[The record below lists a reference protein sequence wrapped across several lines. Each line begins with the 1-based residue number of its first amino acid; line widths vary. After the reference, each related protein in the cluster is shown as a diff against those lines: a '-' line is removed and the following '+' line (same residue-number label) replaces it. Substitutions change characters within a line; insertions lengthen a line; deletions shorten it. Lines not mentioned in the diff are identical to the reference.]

1 MPESSESA
9 ASQAFPALTPPEAE
23 AIATVGYIYGY
34 PLVLMDVT
42 RATAPAAAN
51 RFVHHTEFPDDRFTG
66 VVTPNVDTLYSMAW
80 LDLTREPIVLSVPDV
95 GRRYYTMEL
104 LDAWTNVIAAPGTR
118 TTGNGK
124 GAFAI
129 IGPDWA
135 GELPSTLEAIQ
146 SPTNMVWLI
155 GRTYTAGKSDYDAVR
170 AIQRQYRLT
179 PLRAFV
185 KAAAPTASLPSP
197 ARPDTEPPVA
207 QVEKLNA
214 GAFFARLTRL
224 MNANPPAD
232 SDEPM
237 LRRLAQIG
245 VAPGVP
251 FDLAQ
256 LPASVADAVDGGV
269 AAARARIRGAGLE
282 ALGKPVNGWRARL
295 DLGRYGTSYEQ
306 RAIVALMGLGAN
318 LPEDAVSPAT
328 DVDAAGQPLSGE
340 NRYRIQFAPGE
351 LPPVKAF
358 WSLTIYNQHHLLV
371 ANPLGRYALGDRDP
385 VRAEPD
391 GTLDFHIQHDDPGP
405 DKRANWLPAPAN
417 GFSLTMRL
425 YFPKAAVLDG
435 RWRPPP
441 VVRL

>member
-1 MPESSESA
+1 MPESSESV
-9 ASQAFPALTPPEAE
+9 ASQASPALTPPEAE
-23 AIATVGYIYGY
+23 AIATLGYIYGY

-42 RATAPAAAN
+42 RATTPAAAN
-51 RFVHHTEFPDDRFTG
+51 RFVHHAEFPDDKFTD

-80 LDLTREPIVLSVPDV
+80 LDLTKEPMVLSVPDL

-104 LDAWTNVIAAPGTR
+104 LDAWSNVIAAPGTR

-135 GELPSTLEAIQ
+135 GELPSTVEAIQ

-179 PLRAFV
+179 ALRAFV
-185 KAAAPTASLPSP
+185 KTAAPVASLPSP

-207 QVEKLNA
+207 QVEKMSA
-214 GAFFARLTRL
+214 GAFFARLARL
-224 MNANPPAD
+224 MNANPPSD
-232 SDEPM
+232 SDEPL

-245 VAPGVP
+245 VAPGAP

-256 LPASVADAVDGGV
+256 LPASVADAVEGGV

-282 ALGKPVNGWRARL
+282 ALGKPVGGWRVRL

-306 RAIVALMGLGAN
+306 RAVVALMGLGAN
-318 LPEDAVSPAT
+318 LPEDAVYPST
-328 DVDAAGQPLSGE
+328 DVDSAGQPLSGE
-340 NRYRIQFAPGE
+340 NRYRIRFAPGE

-358 WSLTIYNQHHLLV
+358 WSLTIYNEHHFLV
-371 ANPLGRYALGDRDP
+371 ANALGRYALGDRDP
-385 VRAEPD
+385 VRAEAD
-391 GTLDFHIQHDDPGP
+391 GTLDFYIQRDDPGA

-417 GFSLTMRL
+417 GFNLVMRL
-425 YFPKAAVLDG
+425 YFPKTAVLDG

-441 VVRL
+441 VVRV